1 MIFNKYLLIL
11 CIASDNLLR
20 IETATSKA
28 VSHPRQESKDI
39 NAGPEL
45 SNVKLNVRLRQDLK
59 NQIARGREER
69 GRVGIERIFQYEL
82 LACSGWRCSGDRR
95 IK

>member
-1 MIFNKYLLIL
+1 M
-11 CIASDNLLR
+11 
-20 IETATSKA
+20 
-28 VSHPRQESKDI
+28 
-39 NAGPEL
+39 
-45 SNVKLNVRLRQDLK
+45 KLNVRLRQDLK

>member
-1 MIFNKYLLIL
+1 MITKFLTIH
-11 CIASDNLLR
+11 CIASDYQ
-20 IETATSKA
+20 IQTETATSEA
-28 VSHPRQESKDI
+28 VLHPRQESKDI